1 MNKDELGERRK
12 VIGKWKTYLNSKK
25 CPPSVKE
32 EWEKRCHAKIGK
44 NAMKARAR
52 GTEAQKHKCKQV

>member
-1 MNKDELGERRK
+1 MEDIFEQQEMPAFGE
-12 VIGKWKTYLNSKK
+12 G
-25 CPPSVKE
+25 

-52 GTEAQKHKCKQV
+52 GTEAQKHKCKRSGRDAGADQHGV